1 MGELGEVS
9 QRTIQLGPGEV
20 HGPVFTR
27 LWCITFQSPSTI
39 QANGEVVR
47 LQQPLASPRWP
58 SCGSLPAAPSTQSS
72 TASPITT
79 SPSAPPSLSYLPPA
93 PLPPPASLR
102 NGSCARI
109 PSSLSL
115 PLTGSQNSL
124 PQQLP
129 SHQPPFPNADLKRS
143 SIVTFILLSLAI
155 FIVCLALLVAGVL
168 SSGRSPSLFTF
179 SSFSTEQNSST
190 SDEHLMGKLVSYVST
205 KFKAPAAIPHH
216 SEEEK
221 KKGINPWWQQPLS
234 LRQQCMEIKWPQI
247 RSSDSTDHY
256 FSLFIAPITPDRPAH
271 HNFQGFCKID
281 TSLNFGAC
289 ASGLRGIL
297 ASSQLAAQTKIGA
310 FQRIQPF
317 SSFFRSGVLE
327 FCLPT
332 IHISSCEKNGVE
344 GMLCQIAWYC
354 ITCILQNLSGTC
366 RTFKKFVRPYIRIES
381 TWWPPPTPSLKQL

>member
-221 KKGINPWWQQPLS
+221 KKGINPWWQEPLS
-234 LRQQCMEIKWPQI
+234 L
-247 RSSDSTDHY
+247 
-256 FSLFIAPITPDRPAH
+256 
-271 HNFQGFCKID
+271 
-281 TSLNFGAC
+281 
-289 ASGLRGIL
+289 SG
-297 ASSQLAAQTKIGA
+297 S
-310 FQRIQPF
+310 
-317 SSFFRSGVLE
+317 
-327 FCLPT
+327 
-332 IHISSCEKNGVE
+332 N
-344 GMLCQIAWYC
+344 AW
-354 ITCILQNLSGTC
+354 
-366 RTFKKFVRPYIRIES
+366 K
-381 TWWPPPTPSLKQL
+381 